1 MISFLIFYYLF
12 SVLFEIGYCDF
23 SGMKTWEKIVALF
36 VLIPIIA
43 PFAMPIN
50 LGRYVYDNTK

>member
-1 MISFLIFYYLF
+1 MIPFLIFYYLF

-23 SGMKTWEKIVALF
+23 SVLKTWEKIVALF
-36 VLIPIIA
+36 VIIPIIA

-50 LGRYVYDNTK
+50 LGVFIYDYTK

>member
-1 MISFLIFYYLF
+1 MIPFLIFYYSF
-12 SVLFEIGYCDF
+12 SVLFEIGYCNF
-23 SGMKTWEKIVALF
+23 SELKTWEKIVALF

-50 LGRYVYDNTK
+50 LGIVVYDLQK